1 MLDGPEDTVF
11 SGFILHARLKGD
23 SLDDQPY
30 FIRQFQITLFMYL
43 LVQYE
48 GLFIDNYLLL

>member
-11 SGFILHARLKGD
+11 SGFILRARLKGN

-30 FIRQFQITLFMYL
+30 FIQQFHITLSLYL
-43 LVQYE
+43 SVQYNH
-48 GLFIDNYLLL
+48 LFIDNYLLL